1 MEKCAIWIGLA
12 ILLSSCGGGGSGP
25 GKVSQFL
32 NFSKSSANV
41 AWVSGG
47 STYSENPLIGVSGSG
62 LTTFSSSDVAV
73 ASVNEVT
80 GMVTFL
86 NPGITV
92 ITARNPGDDQHYSG
106 SASYTFT
113 VRKADQA
120 LVFIT
125 QSASSAFTVGGKYPG
140 NTLSGARGTGNTTFE
155 SSDISIS
162 TVDVETG
169 VVNFV
174 SLGTVVITATNPGD
188 SYYNSD
194 SASYEFK
201 TSVMPV
207 AKDAKF
213 EHDLMPRDIST
224 KCGTLSATDE
234 EGDTLTYVIVSN
246 GSLGAATFSKPT
258 ESLVCYSTNSGLVSA
273 GLDSFTYKVSDGVS
287 DSNIATVQWELHTD
301 PLYIHQW
308 HLENKGQSNF
318 ASSNG
323 IADED
328 IQVTGP
334 ISSGYTGKSV
344 TVAVIDSGLEIDH
357 EDLSPNV
364 VPGGSYNFVDN
375 GSDPTSSSSSGDHGT
390 AVAGLIGSRGWN
402 DLGGRG
408 VAPKVSLKGF
418 NFLKKPSMAN
428 HIAALGGGEYAKDVD
443 IFNMSYGS
451 RADFDRRINSALE
464 AQLKNGITVLR
475 ETKGALYVKSA
486 GNGFNSFK
494 KEDGKT
500 VRTNCKSANAA
511 GISCQNANM
520 DPGATTPY
528 TIIVGALNADGVKTH
543 YSTAGANIWVSAPG
557 GSGGYDMNHTA
568 LSCGESCAPYLSKPA
583 MMSTDQMSCEK
594 GLVRSQNGKGR
605 NPFQDGSGNH
615 PLNPSCNYTSRM
627 NGTSASAPVV
637 SGSLALILEANP
649 DLTWRDVKHIL
660 ATTAVLVDSERTA
673 TMVTLGDGA
682 YAAEEG
688 WTTNAAGFRFHNW
701 YGFGALDV
709 SAAIESSK
717 TYMADQLGP
726 FLESTWVGWQSLSG
740 EIPDNSSSGYVKKL
754 NILGSMVKNIS
765 VIEAVQLKVSASHS
779 SSGDLGF
786 ELVSPSGTKS
796 IPFNITNGFSETD
809 NLNNMVLLSN
819 AFYGESPFGEW
830 MIKVVDGGE
839 GVSGVLTS
847 AHLKF
852 FGRSVN

>member
-1 MEKCAIWIGLA
+1 M
-12 ILLSSCGGGGSGP
+12 ILLSSCGGGGGGSG
-25 GKVSQFL
+25 KANQLL
-32 NFSKSSANV
+32 NFLESS
-41 AWVSGG
+41 VSVVWTLGG
-47 STYSENPLIGVSGSG
+47 GIYSENPLSGVSGSG
-62 LTTFSSSDVAV
+62 LTAYSSSDVTV
-73 ASVNEVT
+73 ASVNEAT
-80 GMVTFL
+80 GVVTFL
-86 NPGITV
+86 NPGTV
-92 ITARNPGDDQHYSG
+92 TITARNSGDAQHYSG
-106 SASYTFT
+106 SDFYNLT

-120 LVFIT
+120 LVFSMD
-125 QSASSAFTVGGKYPG
+125 SASSAFTVGGIYSG
-140 NTLSGARGTGNTTFE
+140 NTLSGARGAGNTTFK
-155 SSDISIS
+155 SSDANIS
-162 TVDVETG
+162 TVDIETG
-169 VVNFV
+169 VVSFV
-174 SLGTVVITATNPGD
+174 SSGMVVITATNPGD

-194 SASYEFK
+194 SSSYEFK
-201 TSVMPV
+201 TSITPV

-213 EHDLMPRDIST
+213 EQDLMPKDIST
-224 KCGTLSATDE
+224 KCGILSATDE
-234 EGDTLTYVIVSN
+234 EEDALTYVVASN
-246 GSLGAATFSKPT
+246 GSLGTATFSKPT

-287 DSNIATVQWELHTD
+287 DSNVATVQWDLHTD
-301 PLYIHQW
+301 PLYVHQW

-323 IADED
+323 KAGED
-328 IQVTGP
+328 IQVTGS
-334 ISSGYTGKSV
+334 ISNGYTGKSV
-344 TVAVIDSGLEIDH
+344 TVAVVDSGLEIDH
-357 EDLSPNV
+357 EDLSSNV
-364 VPGGSYNFVDN
+364 VPGGSYNFVDD
-375 GSDPTSSSSSGDHGT
+375 GSDPTSSNSSGDHGT

-408 VAPKVSLKGF
+408 VSPKVSLKGF

-428 HIAALGGGEYAKDVD
+428 HLAALGGGEYAKDVD

-464 AQLKNGITVLR
+464 AQLKNGVTVLR

-583 MMSTDQMSCEK
+583 MMTTDQMSCEK
-594 GLVRSQNGKGR
+594 GLVSSQKGKGR
-605 NPFQDGSGNH
+605 NSFQDGSGNH
-615 PLNPSCNYTSRM
+615 PLNPNCNYTSRM
-627 NGTSASAPVV
+627 NGTSASAPIV

-660 ATTAVLVDSERTA
+660 VTTAALVDSERTA
-673 TMVTLGDGA
+673 TMVTLGDGT

-688 WTTNAAGFRFHNW
+688 WITNAAGFRFHNW
-701 YGFGALDV
+701 YGFGGLDV
-709 SAAIESSK
+709 SAATESSK
-717 TYMADQLGP
+717 TYTADQFGS
-726 FLESTWVGWQSLSG
+726 FLESGWIGWQSLSD
-740 EIPDNSSSGYVKKL
+740 EIPDNSSVGYMKQLSV
-754 NILGSMVKNIS
+754 LGSIVNNIS
-765 VIEAVQLKVSASHS
+765 VIEAVQLRVSANHS

-796 IPFNITNGFSETD
+796 ILLNVTNGFSETD
-809 NLNNMVLLSN
+809 NLNSMVLLSN
-819 AFYGESPFGEW
+819 AFYGESPYGEW
-830 MIKVVDGGE
+830 AVKVVDGSE
-839 GVSGVLTS
+839 GISGVLTS

-852 FGRSVN
+852 FGRSSN

>member
-1 MEKCAIWIGLA
+1 MERCAIWMGLA
-12 ILLSSCGGGGSGP
+12 ILLSSCGGGGGGP

-32 NFSKSSANV
+32 NFSKPSASAV
-41 AWVSGG
+41 WILGG
-47 STYSENPLIGVSGSG
+47 GIYSENPLIGASGSG
-62 LTTFSSSDVAV
+62 LTTFSSSDVTV
-73 ASVNEVT
+73 ALVNEVT
-80 GMVTFL
+80 GIVTFL
-86 NPGITV
+86 NPGTTV
-92 ITARNPGDDQHYSG
+92 ITAQNPGDAQHYSG

-120 LVFIT
+120 LVFAM
-125 QSASSAFTVGGKYPG
+125 QSASSAFTVGGKYSG
-140 NTLSGARGTGNTTFE
+140 NILSGARGTGNTAFE
-155 SSDISIS
+155 SSDINIS
-162 TVDVETG
+162 TVDIETG
-169 VVNFV
+169 VVSFI
-174 SLGTVVITATNPGD
+174 SSGAVVITATNPGD

-194 SASYEFK
+194 SASYELK
-201 TSVMPV
+201 TSVTPV

-213 EHDLMPRDIST
+213 EQDLMPRDIST

-234 EGDTLTYVIVSN
+234 EGDILTYVIVSN
-246 GSLGAATFSKPT
+246 GSLGAATFSKST
-258 ESLVCYSTNSGLVSA
+258 ENLVCYSTNSGLVSA

-287 DSNIATVQWELHTD
+287 DSNVATVQWELHTD
-301 PLYIHQW
+301 PLYVHQW
-308 HLENKGQSNF
+308 HLENKGQGNF
-318 ASSNG
+318 ASSAG
-323 IADED
+323 TTGKD
-328 IQVTGP
+328 IQVTEP

-344 TVAVIDSGLEIDH
+344 TVAVIDSGLEINH
-357 EDLSPNV
+357 EDLSSNV
-364 VPGGSYNFVDN
+364 VPGGSYNFVDS
-375 GSDPTSSSSSGDHGT
+375 GSDPTSSSNSGDHGT

-402 DLGGRG
+402 NLGGRG
-408 VAPKVSLKGF
+408 VAPKVFLKGF
-418 NFLKKPSMAN
+418 NFLKKQSMAN

-464 AQLKNGITVLR
+464 AQLKNGVTTLR

-486 GNGFNSFK
+486 GNGFSSFK

-528 TIIVGALNADGVKTH
+528 TIIVGALNADGTKAH
-543 YSTAGANIWVSAPG
+543 YSNAGANIWISAPG
-557 GSGGYDMNHTA
+557 GSGGYDVNHA
-568 LSCGESCAPYLSKPA
+568 VLSCGESCAPYLSKPA
-583 MMSTDQMSCEK
+583 MTTTDQMGCEK
-594 GLVRSQNGKGR
+594 GMVRTQKGKGR

-615 PLNPSCNYTSRM
+615 PLNPNCNYTSRM
-627 NGTSASAPVV
+627 TGTSASAPVV

-649 DLTWRDVKHIL
+649 DLTWRDVKYIL
-660 ATTAVLVDSERTA
+660 AATASPVDSERIS
-673 TMVTLGDGA
+673 TMVILGDGD

-688 WTTNAAGFRFHNW
+688 WITNAAGFRFHNW
-701 YGFGALDV
+701 YGFGGLDM
-709 SAAIESSK
+709 SAAIELLK
-717 TYMADQLGP
+717 DYTAGQLGL
-726 FLESTWVGWQSLSG
+726 FLESTWVGWQFLSG

-754 NILGSMVKNIS
+754 SVLGSMVNNIS
-765 VIEAVQLKVSASHS
+765 VIEAVQLKVSANHS

-796 IPFNITNGFSETD
+796 ILFTITNGFSETD

-830 MIKVVDGGE
+830 TIKVVDGSE
-839 GVSGVLTS
+839 GVSGMLTS